1 MKAQALAAAA
11 MVGLLALGACA
22 TPTPYQ
28 LQGAP
33 GAAASGGYREV
44 RIEPDR
50 WRVTFSGN
58 SLTSRETVETYLL
71 YRSAELTVQTGYDW
85 FAIAQ
90 RATSEH
96 TRMIVNH
103 DRHGVWGPGWG
114 PSWRYRYRAGWWG
127 WRTWD
132 PMGPDPFFD
141 VQQITA
147 YEANAEIV
155 MRHGAKPAGDADA
168 FDARTVLTSLEG
180 KIARPQ

>member
-1 MKAQALAAAA
+1 MKFQPLATAAVIAL
-11 MVGLLALGACA
+11 LTLGACA

-28 LQGAP
+28 PQGAP
-33 GAAASGGYREV
+33 GAMVSGGYREV

-58 SLTSRETVETYLL
+58 SLTSRERVETYLL

-85 FAIAQ
+85 FATAQ

-96 TRMIVNH
+96 TRVIVSH
-103 DRHGVWGPGWG
+103 DPHGVWGPGWG
-114 PSWRYRYRAGWWG
+114 PSWRYRDHAGWRG

-141 VQQITA
+141 VQQIVA
-147 YEANAEIV
+147 YEASAEIV
-155 MRHGAKPAGDADA
+155 MRHGADA
-168 FDARTVLTSLEG
+168 FDARAVLASLEG
-180 KIARPQ
+180 KVARPQ